1 MKLIHCA
8 DLHLD
13 SDMTS
18 NLTKEKAK
26 ERRTELLVTFQRM
39 ITYAKENDVHH
50 ILISGDLYDK
60 KNISSTARNVFLT
73 AVTDNQDIIFYYL
86 KGNHDAESM
95 FIGMNK
101 IPDNLKLFGTEW
113 TEYKI
118 TSEKDNNKIVISGI
132 ELTADNSDIIYNS
145 LILDNNCFNIVML
158 HGQEAQTKS
167 RNEYQSI
174 SIRLLKNKGIDYLA
188 LGHVHS

>member
-39 ITYAKENDVHH
+39 IIYAKENDVHH

-86 KGNHDAESM
+86 KGNHDAESL

-118 TSEKDNNKIVISGI
+118 TSEKDNNNIVISGI
-132 ELTADNSDIIYNS
+132 ELTADNS
-145 LILDNNCFNIVML
+145 ILYTI
-158 HGQEAQTKS
+158 
-167 RNEYQSI
+167 
-174 SIRLLKNKGIDYLA
+174 LLFLTITA
-188 LGHVHS
+188 LT